1 MSSFS
6 SHSSSLPSLPSLGS
20 SLSYLHHNQGTDS
33 HVSSPLLTD
42 ADHAFLQRQ
51 LDDVRASLSS
61 LPSSQHSAHLLSRL
75 LSAYEG
81 QLIKEREAEQWKQ
94 RCGSMRQQLKGV
106 RAQIDNLLHDDET
119 EGPLGA
125 AQPHYANGNEEK
137 EKQSNGH
144 LQHHHQQQPHR
155 QQHSSALTAT
165 TAPPQPPP
173 DTAVEFAFNGFG
185 DYATLLAA
193 TEAKLEVE
201 RKQQQL
207 SLPASTASHS
217 LALPAMAAA
226 SSPYYHH
233 DRTLTELGKQLI
245 RSILTLSSPTRILDL
260 TQLQRLCE
268 RVGRAAAAA
277 GAGVGADD
285 DGDVWWVW
293 QSYASEGEDGEQ
305 GMGQAEMEQLY
316 EHEWNL
322 DEDAQHLGLT

>member
-1 MSSFS
+1 MSSLS
-6 SHSSSLPSLPSLGS
+6 SHSSSPPSLPSLS
-20 SLSYLHHNQGTDS
+20 SSHSYSHHNQGTDS
-33 HVSSPLLTD
+33 HESSPLLTD

-61 LPSSQHSAHLLSRL
+61 LPPSQHSAHLLSRL

-94 RCGSMRQQLKGV
+94 RCGSMRQRLKGV
-106 RAQIDNLLHDDET
+106 RAEIDNLLLHDDET

-125 AQPHYANGNEEK
+125 AQSHYANGKEEK

-144 LQHHHQQQPHR
+144 QQHHHQQQPHR

-165 TAPPQPPP
+165 TAPSQRPP
-173 DTAVEFAFNGFG
+173 DTAAEFAFNGFG

-201 RKQQQL
+201 RKQQL

-217 LALPAMAAA
+217 LARPATPAA

-293 QSYASEGEDGEQ
+293 QSYATEGEDGEQ
-305 GMGQAEMEQLY
+305 GMGQAKMEQLY
-316 EHEWNL
+316 EQEWNL